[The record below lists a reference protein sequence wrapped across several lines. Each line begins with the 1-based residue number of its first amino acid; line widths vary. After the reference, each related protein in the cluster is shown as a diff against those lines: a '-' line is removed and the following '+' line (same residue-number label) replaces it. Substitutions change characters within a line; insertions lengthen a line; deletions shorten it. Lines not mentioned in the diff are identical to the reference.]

1 MTNYYLNSE
10 SKRFDSTLKK
20 IKTVAKQT
28 KTKIVSIEDRI
39 KMEEVK
45 HYEGEDTQGND
56 KWRVER
62 VPHTITKVVIA

>member
-1 MTNYYLNSE
+1 MTKYYLNNE

-28 KTKIVSIEDRI
+28 KTKIMSIEDRI

-45 HYEGEDTQGND
+45 HYEGEDAQGND
-56 KWRVER
+56 QWRVEQ